1 MNPLRAGRSSNPGV
15 KGVVMF
21 EYVGLIPLFPAI
33 GFLINGF
40 FGRRL
45 GNKVVSVVGPSA
57 IGLSF
62 LTAILIFFDLLGRPP
77 AERLFEKTLFNW
89 VVSGSLQTVV
99 GYQIDPLSILM
110 VLVVTGVSFF
120 IHIYSV
126 GYMHGDP
133 GYPRYFTYLNLF
145 VFMML
150 NLVLA
155 NNFLLMFVGWEGVG
169 LCSYLLIGFW
179 YEKDSAS
186 NAGKKAFVVNRVGD
200 FGFLL
205 GLFLLFTALGK
216 HGIWTLDF
224 TEVFKNAHLLDPGT
238 VTAITLLLFVG
249 ACGKS
254 AQLPLY
260 VWLPDAMEGPT
271 PVSSLI
277 HAATMVTAGVYM
289 VARCNVLYSMAPVT
303 MAIVAIVGVATAIFT
318 ASIGCCQ
325 NDIKKV
331 LAYSTISQLG
341 YMFLGVGVGAFSA
354 GIFHL
359 MTHAF
364 FKGLLFLGAGSI
376 MHALSGELDMR
387 KMGGLRKK
395 IPITFWTFFIAT
407 LAIAGV
413 PGLSGFFSKDE
424 IVWQAFSSPHGHTV
438 FLVVAAITSGTTV
451 FYMFRALFM
460 TFWGES
466 RVDSHV
472 AHHIHE
478 SPKIMTVPLMVLAVL
493 SVIGGYIGV
502 PHVLGGASHIH
513 EFLAPVV
520 GGGVT
525 EPGKAHAGIAM
536 VSQAWA
542 SSGET
547 GGHSAALE
555 IFLMMVAVII
565 VLIGIGIAYL
575 FYVKDPTIPKRIA
588 ERQRALYTF
597 VLNKYYVDELYEIL
611 FVNSLKR
618 MGTALWRGF
627 DNFVIDGTVNGIA
640 HLVAWVSS
648 VGRRVQTGFV
658 QNYAFSMV
666 IGGVILAAYYIMRA
680 IFY

>member
-1 MNPLRAGRSSNPGV
+1 
-15 KGVVMF
+15 MF
-21 EYVGLIPLFPAI
+21 DFVWLIPLFPAI
-33 GFLINGF
+33 GFVFNGF
-40 FGRRL
+40 LGRRL
-45 GNKVVSVVGPSA
+45 GKGFVSWVGPSA

-62 LTAILIFFDLLGRPP
+62 LTSILIFFELVGRPP
-77 AERLFEKTLFNW
+77 TERVFEKVIFDW
-89 VVSGSLQTVV
+89 VVSGSLQTVI

-110 VLVVTGVSFF
+110 ALVVSGVSFF

-126 GYMHGDP
+126 GYMHDDP

-150 NLVLA
+150 NLILA

-179 YEKDSAS
+179 FEKDSAS

-200 FGFLL
+200 FGFIL
-205 GLFLLFTALGK
+205 GMFLLFTSLGK

-224 TEVFKNAHLLDPGT
+224 TEVFANAHRLDTST
-238 VTAITLLLFVG
+238 VTMITILLFVG

-254 AQLPLY
+254 AQIPLY

-277 HAATMVTAGVYM
+277 HAATMVTAGIYM
-289 VARCNVLYSMAPVT
+289 IARCNVLYSMAPIS
-303 MAIVAIVGVATAIFT
+303 MAIVAIVGVATAIYT
-318 ASIGCCQ
+318 ASIGFCQ

-341 YMFLGVGVGAFSA
+341 YMFLGVGVGAYSA

-364 FKGLLFLGAGSI
+364 FKGLLFLGAGSV

-407 LAIAGV
+407 LAIAGI

-424 IVWQAFSSPHGHTV
+424 ILWQAFSSSHGH
-438 FLVVAAITSGTTV
+438 FLLWLVAAVAAGMTA

-460 TFWGES
+460 SFWGEC
-466 RVDSHV
+466 RADEHV
-472 AHHIHE
+472 KHHIHE
-478 SPKIMTVPLMVLAVL
+478 SPKIMTVPLMILAFL
-493 SVIGGYIGV
+493 SIVGGYVGI
-502 PHVLGGASHIH
+502 PHVLGGANHVH
-513 EFLAPVV
+513 EFLAPVL
-520 GGGVT
+520 GGGA
-525 EPGKAHAGIAM
+525 EPGKAHAGITLF
-536 VSQAWA
+536 SQAWA
-542 SSGET
+542 SSGESS
-547 GGHSAALE
+547 GHSAALE
-555 IFLMMVAVII
+555 LFMMVVSVVIAF
-565 VLIGIGIAYL
+565 IGIGIAYL
-575 FYVKDPTIPKRIA
+575 FYVKNPALPKLLA
-588 ERQRALYTF
+588 EKQKGLYQL
-597 VLNKYYVDELYEIL
+597 VLNKYYIDELYEIL
-611 FVNSLKR
+611 FINSLKQL
-618 MGTALWRGF
+618 GIGLWRGF
-627 DNFVIDGTVNGIA
+627 DDFIIDGTVNGIA
-640 HLVAWVSS
+640 FLFGWLSS
-648 VGRRVQTGFV
+648 VIRRVQTGLV

-666 IGGVILAAYYIMRA
+666 VGGVIIAGYYIVCA

>member
-1 MNPLRAGRSSNPGV
+1 
-15 KGVVMF
+15 MF
-21 EYVGLIPLFPAI
+21 DYVWLIPLFPAI
-33 GFLINGF
+33 GFLINGL
-40 FGRRL
+40 FGRSL
-45 GNKVVSVVGPSA
+45 GKKVVSWVGPSV

-62 LTAILIFFDLLGRPP
+62 LTSILIFLELIGRPVT
-77 AERLFEKTLFNW
+77 ERHFEKVIFDW
-89 VVSGSLQTVV
+89 VVSGSFQTVI

-110 VLVVTGVSFF
+110 ALVVSGVSFF
-120 IHIYSV
+120 IHIYSI
-126 GYMHGDP
+126 GYMHDDP
-133 GYPRYFTYLNLF
+133 GFTRYFTYLNLF

-205 GLFLLFTALGK
+205 GMFLLFIHFGTLHFADIFGPLQRNPHMLDTA
-216 HGIWTLDF
+216 
-224 TEVFKNAHLLDPGT
+224 
-238 VTAITLLLFVG
+238 TATTITILLFVG

-254 AQLPLY
+254 AQIPIY

-289 VARCNVLYSMAPVT
+289 VARCNVLYSMAPIS
-303 MAIVAIVGVATAIFT
+303 MAVVAIIGVATALYT
-318 ASIGCCQ
+318 ASIGFCQ

-341 YMFLGVGVGAFSA
+341 YMFLGVGVGAYSA

-364 FKGLLFLGAGSI
+364 FKGLLFLGAGSV

-387 KMGGLRKK
+387 KMGALRKK
-395 IPITFWTFFIAT
+395 IPYTFWTFFMAT
-407 LAIAGV
+407 LAIAGI

-424 IVWQAFSSPHGHTV
+424 ILWQAFSSPHGYW
-438 FLVVAAITSGTTV
+438 LLWAVAALAAGMTA

-460 TFWGES
+460 TFFGQS
-466 RVDSHV
+466 RVDEHV

-478 SPKIMTVPLMVLAVL
+478 SPKMMTIPLMVLAVL
-493 SVIGGYIGV
+493 SVIGGYVGV
-502 PHVLGGASHIH
+502 PHILGGANHIH
-513 EFLAPVV
+513 EFLAPVL
-520 GGGVT
+520 GGGG
-525 EPGKAHAGIAM
+525 EPAKAHAGISLL
-536 VSQAWA
+536 SQAWA
-542 SSGET
+542 SGGEG
-547 GGHSAALE
+547 GGHGAALE
-555 IFLMMVAVII
+555 FLMMVVSVVIA
-565 VLIGIGIAYL
+565 LIGIGIAYL
-575 FYVKDPTIPKRIA
+575 FYVKNPALPKLAA
-588 ERQRALYTF
+588 ERWKGLYKL
-597 VLNKYYVDELYEIL
+597 VYNKYYVDEIYEIL
-611 FVNSLKR
+611 FVNSLKNL
-618 MGTALWRGF
+618 GTGLWKGF
-627 DNFVIDGTVNGIA
+627 DDFVIDGTINGTAYLIGLLSGA
-640 HLVAWVSS
+640 M
-648 VGRRVQTGFV
+648 RKMQTGLV
-658 QNYAFSMV
+658 QNYAFAMV
-666 IGGVILAAYYIMRA
+666 IGGVVLAGYYIVRA

>member
-1 MNPLRAGRSSNPGV
+1 
-15 KGVVMF
+15 MF
-21 EYVGLIPLFPAI
+21 DFVWLIPLFPAI

-40 FGRRL
+40 FGKSYSK
-45 GNKVVSVVGPSA
+45 KVVGGVA
-57 IGLSF
+57 CTALGLSF
-62 LTAILIFFDLLGRPP
+62 LTSILILFELIGRPP
-77 AERLFEKTLFNW
+77 TERHFEKVIFDW
-89 VVSGSLQTVV
+89 VVSGSFQTVI

-110 VLVVTGVSFF
+110 ALVVSGVSFF

-126 GYMHGDP
+126 GYMHDDP
-133 GYPRYFTYLNLF
+133 GFPRYFTYLNLF

-179 YEKDSAS
+179 FEKDSAA

-205 GLFLLFTALGK
+205 GMFLIFTSLGK

-224 TEVFKNAHLLDPGT
+224 TEVFANASKLDPGAA
-238 VTAITLLLFVG
+238 TAITILLFIG

-254 AQLPLY
+254 AQIPLY

-289 VARCNVLYSMAPVT
+289 VARCNVLYSMAPIS
-303 MAIVAIVGVATAIFT
+303 MAIVAVVGVATAIYT
-318 ASIGCCQ
+318 ASIGFCQ

-341 YMFLGVGVGAFSA
+341 YMFLGVGVGAYSA

-364 FKGLLFLGAGSI
+364 FKGLLFLGAGSV

-387 KMGGLRKK
+387 KMGALRKK

-407 LAIAGV
+407 LAIAGI

-424 IVWQAFSSPHGHTV
+424 ILWQAFSSSRGH
-438 FLVVAAITSGTTV
+438 FLLWLVAAIAAGMTA

-460 TFWGES
+460 TFFGQS
-466 RVDSHV
+466 RVDEHV

-478 SPKIMTVPLMVLAVL
+478 SPKIMTVPLMILAIL

-502 PHVLGGASHIH
+502 PHVLGGANHIH
-513 EFLAPVV
+513 EFLAPVL
-520 GGGVT
+520 GGGA
-525 EPGKAHAGIAM
+525 EPAKAHAGITLL
-536 VSQAWA
+536 SQAWA
-542 SSGET
+542 SGGES

-555 IFLMMVAVII
+555 FFMMALSMAIA
-565 VLIGIGIAYL
+565 LIGIGIAYL
-575 FYVKDPTIPKRIA
+575 FYVKNPALPKLLA
-588 ERQRALYTF
+588 EKQKGLYQLL
-597 VLNKYYVDELYEIL
+597 LNKYYVDELYEVL
-611 FVNSLKR
+611 FINSLKR
-618 MGTALWRGF
+618 LGTGLWKGF
-627 DNFVIDGTVNGIA
+627 DEFVIDGTINGIA
-640 HLVAWVSS
+640 YLFGWLSS
-648 VGRRVQTGFV
+648 VIRRMQTGVV

-666 IGGVILAAYYIMRA
+666 IGGVIIAGYYVVRG

>member
-1 MNPLRAGRSSNPGV
+1 
-15 KGVVMF
+15 MF
-21 EYVGLIPLFPAI
+21 DYVWLIPMFPAI

-40 FGRRL
+40 FGRRYSK
-45 GNKVVSVVGPSA
+45 KVVGWVACSA
-57 IGLSF
+57 LGLSF
-62 LTAILIFFDLLGRPP
+62 LTSILIFFELIGRPP
-77 AERLFEKTLFNW
+77 TERVFEKVIFDW
-89 VVSGSLQTVV
+89 VVSGSFQTVI

-110 VLVVTGVSFF
+110 ALVVSGVSFF
-120 IHIYSV
+120 IHIYSL
-126 GYMHGDP
+126 GYMHDDP
-133 GYPRYFTYLNLF
+133 GYSRYFTYLNLF

-150 NLVLA
+150 NLILA

-179 YEKDSAS
+179 FEKDSAA

-200 FGFLL
+200 FGFIL
-205 GLFLLFTALGK
+205 GMFLLFTSLGK

-224 TEVFKNAHLLDPGT
+224 TEVFANVNKLDTAT
-238 VTAITLLLFVG
+238 VTAITILFFIG

-254 AQLPLY
+254 AQIPLY

-289 VARCNVLYSMAPVT
+289 VARCNVLYSMAPIS
-303 MAIVAIVGVATAIFT
+303 MAIVAIVGVATAIYT
-318 ASIGCCQ
+318 ASIGFCQ

-341 YMFLGVGVGAFSA
+341 YMFLGVGVGAYSA

-364 FKGLLFLGAGSI
+364 FKGLLFLGAGSV

-387 KMGGLRKK
+387 KMGALRKK

-424 IVWQAFSSPHGHTV
+424 ILWQAFSSSHGHFV
-438 FLVVAAITSGTTV
+438 LWLVAAIAAGMTA

-460 TFWGES
+460 TFFGQS
-466 RVDSHV
+466 RVDEHV

-493 SVIGGYIGV
+493 SIIGGYIGV
-502 PHVLGGASHIH
+502 PHVLGGANHIH
-513 EFLAPVV
+513 EFLAPVL
-520 GGGVT
+520 GGGA
-525 EPGKAHAGIAM
+525 EPAKAHAGI
-536 VSQAWA
+536 SILTQAWA
-542 SSGET
+542 SGGE
-547 GGHSAALE
+547 GAGHQAALE
-555 IFLMMVAVII
+555 LLMMVISVVIA
-565 VLIGIGIAYL
+565 LIGIGIAYL
-575 FYVKDPTIPKRIA
+575 FYVKNPALPKLLA
-588 ERQRALYTF
+588 ERWKGLYKLVF
-597 VLNKYYVDELYEIL
+597 NKYYVDELYEIL
-611 FVNSLKR
+611 FIKSLKGL
-618 MGTALWRGF
+618 GTGLWKGF
-627 DNFVIDGTVNGIA
+627 DDFVIDGTINGIA
-640 HLVAWVSS
+640 YLIGWLSGVM
-648 VGRRVQTGFV
+648 RRMQTGLV

-666 IGGVILAAYYIMRA
+666 IGGIVLVAYYVVRA

>member
-1 MNPLRAGRSSNPGV
+1 MLD
-15 KGVVMF
+15 
-21 EYVGLIPLFPAI
+21 YVWLIPLFPAI
-33 GFLINGF
+33 GFLINGL

-45 GNKVVSVVGPSA
+45 GKGVVSIVGPAA

-62 LTAILIFFDLLGRPP
+62 LTSILIFFELIGKP
-77 AERLFEKTLFNW
+77 ASERHFEKVIFDW
-89 VVSGSLQTVV
+89 VVSGSFQTVI

-110 VLVVTGVSFF
+110 ALVVTGVSFF

-126 GYMHGDP
+126 GYMHDDP
-133 GYPRYFTYLNLF
+133 GYTRYFTYLNLF

-179 YEKDSAS
+179 YEKDSAA

-200 FGFLL
+200 FGFIL
-205 GLFLLFTALGK
+205 GMFLIFVNLG
-216 HGIWTLDF
+216 TLDF
-224 TEVFKNAHLLDPGT
+224 TDAFAKAGQLDTAT

-254 AQLPLY
+254 AQIPLY

-289 VARCNVLYSMAPVT
+289 VARCSVLYNMAPIA
-303 MAIVAIVGVATAIFT
+303 MAVVAIVGVATAIFT
-318 ASIGCCQ
+318 ASIGFCQ
-325 NDIKKV
+325 YDLKKI

-341 YMFLGVGVGAFSA
+341 YMFLAVGVGAYSA

-364 FKGLLFLGAGSI
+364 FKGLLFLGAGSV
-376 MHALSGELDMR
+376 MHALSGELDIR
-387 KMGGLRKK
+387 KMGALRSK
-395 IPITFWTFFIAT
+395 IPITFGTFFIAT
-407 LAIAGV
+407 LAIAGI

-424 IVWQAFSSPHGHTV
+424 ILWMAFSSPRGH
-438 FLVVAAITSGTTV
+438 FLLWVVAAIAAGMTA

-460 TFWGES
+460 TFFGES
-466 RVDSHV
+466 RVDHHV

-478 SPKIMTVPLMVLAVL
+478 SPKIMTVPLMVLAFL
-493 SVIGGYIGV
+493 SIVGGYVGV
-502 PHVLGGASHIH
+502 PHVLGGANHIH

-520 GGGVT
+520 GGGP
-525 EPGKAHAGIAM
+525 EPGKAHAGFSILA
-536 VSQAWA
+536 QAWA
-542 SSGET
+542 AGGAE

-555 IFLMMVAVII
+555 LFLMVLS
-565 VLIGIGIAYL
+565 VLIALTGIGIAYFL
-575 FYVKDPTIPKRIA
+575 YLKNPLLPKRLA
-588 ERQRALYTF
+588 EQYSGLYRL
-597 VLNKYYVDELYEIL
+597 VANKYYVDEIYQVL
-611 FVNSLKR
+611 FVNSLKKL
-618 MGTALWRGF
+618 GIGLWKGF
-627 DNFVIDGTVNGIA
+627 DEFIIDGTVNGIA
-640 HLVAWVSS
+640 YFIGWLSS
-648 VGRRVQTGFV
+648 LMRRMQTGFV
-658 QNYAFSMV
+658 QNYAVSMIV
-666 IGGVILAAYYIMRA
+666 GGVILALYYIMRA
-680 IFY
+680 FF

>member
-1 MNPLRAGRSSNPGV
+1 MLENV
-15 KGVVMF
+15 W
-21 EYVGLIPLFPAI
+21 LIPVFPAI
-33 GFLINGF
+33 GFLINGL

-45 GNKVVSVVGPSA
+45 GKKVVSWVGPSA

-62 LTAILIFFDLLGRPP
+62 LTSILIFFELIGRAP
-77 AERLFEKTLFNW
+77 ADRHFEKVIFDW
-89 VVSGSLQTVV
+89 VVSGSFQTVI

-110 VLVVTGVSFF
+110 ALVVTGVSFF

-126 GYMHGDP
+126 GYMHDDP
-133 GYPRYFTYLNLF
+133 GYTRYFTYLNLF

-150 NLVLA
+150 NLILA

-205 GLFLLFTALGK
+205 GIFLLFSHLGTLNFTQVFANASKLDTA
-216 HGIWTLDF
+216 
-224 TEVFKNAHLLDPGT
+224 T
-238 VTAITLLLFVG
+238 VTTITILLFIG

-254 AQLPLY
+254 AQIPIY

-289 VARCNVLYSMAPVT
+289 VARCNVLYSMAPVS
-303 MAIVAIVGVATAIFT
+303 MAIVAIIGVATAIFT
-318 ASIGCCQ
+318 ASMGICQ

-341 YMFLGVGVGAFSA
+341 YMFLGVGVGAYSA

-387 KMGGLRKK
+387 KMGALRKK
-395 IPITFWTFFIAT
+395 IPYTFWTFFMAT
-407 LAIAGV
+407 LAIAGI

-424 IVWQAFSSPHGHTV
+424 ILWQAFSSSHGSW
-438 FLVVAAITSGTTV
+438 LLWAVAALAAGMTA

-460 TFWGES
+460 TFFGES
-466 RVDSHV
+466 RVDEHV
-472 AHHIHE
+472 AHHVHE
-478 SPKIMTVPLMVLAVL
+478 SPKIMTIPLMVLALL
-493 SVIGGYIGV
+493 SIIGGYIGV
-502 PHVLGGASHIH
+502 PHVLGGANHIH
-513 EFLAPVV
+513 EFLAPVL
-520 GGGVT
+520 GGGA
-525 EPGKAHAGIAM
+525 EPAKAHAGISIL
-536 VSQAWA
+536 SQAWA
-542 SSGET
+542 SGGEG
-547 GGHSAALE
+547 GGHGAALE
-555 IFLMMVAVII
+555 FLMMGISVVIAL
-565 VLIGIGIAYL
+565 VGIGLAYL
-575 FYVKDPTIPKRIA
+575 FYVKNPALPKLAA
-588 ERQRALYTF
+588 ERWRGLYTL
-597 VLNKYYVDELYEIL
+597 VYNKYYVDEIYEVL
-611 FVNSLKR
+611 FINSLKNL
-618 MGTALWRGF
+618 GKGLWHGF
-627 DNFVIDGTVNGIA
+627 DEFIIDGSINGIA
-640 HLVAWVSS
+640 YLIGVLSGAM
-648 VGRRVQTGFV
+648 RKMQTGLV

-666 IGGVILAAYYIMRA
+666 VGGVIIAAYYVVRA

>member
-1 MNPLRAGRSSNPGV
+1 
-15 KGVVMF
+15 MF
-21 EYVGLIPLFPAI
+21 DYVWLIPLFPAI
-33 GFLINGF
+33 GFVINGL
-40 FGRRL
+40 FGRFL
-45 GNKVVSVVGPSA
+45 GKKVVSVVGPSA

-62 LTAILIFFDLLGRPP
+62 LTAILIFFELISRP
-77 AERLFEKTLFNW
+77 ASERLFEKVIFDW
-89 VVSGSLQTVV
+89 VVSGSLNTVI

-110 VLVVTGVSFF
+110 ALVVTGVSFF

-126 GYMHGDP
+126 GYMHDDP
-133 GYPRYFTYLNLF
+133 GYTRYFTYLNLF

-150 NLVLA
+150 NLILA

-179 YEKDSAS
+179 FEKDSAS

-200 FGFLL
+200 FGFIL
-205 GLFLLFTALGK
+205 GMFLLFTSLGK

-224 TEVFKNAHLLDPGT
+224 TEVFANASKLDTAT
-238 VTAITLLLFVG
+238 VTAIAILLFVG

-254 AQLPLY
+254 AQIPLY

-289 VARCNVLYSMAPVT
+289 IARCNVLFSMAPIA
-303 MAIVAIVGVATAIFT
+303 MAVVAIVGVATAIYT
-318 ASIGCCQ
+318 ASIGFCQ

-341 YMFLGVGVGAFSA
+341 YMFLGVGVGAYSA

-364 FKGLLFLGAGSI
+364 FKGLLFLGAGSV

-395 IPITFWTFFIAT
+395 IPVTFWTFLFAT

-424 IVWQAFSSPHGHTV
+424 ILWQAFSSSHGHI
-438 FLVVAAITSGTTV
+438 LLWLVAAIAAGMTA

-460 TFWGES
+460 TFFGES
-466 RVDSHV
+466 RVDEHV

-478 SPKIMTVPLMVLAVL
+478 SPKIMTVPLMVLAIL
-493 SVIGGYIGV
+493 SIIGGYVGV
-502 PHVLGGASHIH
+502 PHILGGANHIH
-513 EFLAPVV
+513 EFLAPVL
-520 GGGVT
+520 GGGA
-525 EPGKAHAGIAM
+525 EPAKAHAGITFL
-536 VSQAWA
+536 SQAWA
-542 SSGET
+542 SGGEG
-547 GGHSAALE
+547 GGHAATLE
-555 IFLMMVAVII
+555 LLMMVVSVII
-565 VLIGIGIAYL
+565 AFIGIGIAYL
-575 FYVKDPTIPKRIA
+575 FYVKNPALPKLLA
-588 ERQRALYTF
+588 EKQKGLYTLI
-597 VLNKYYVDELYEIL
+597 LNKYYIDELYEIL
-611 FVNSLKR
+611 FINSLKR
-618 MGTALWRGF
+618 LGTGLWRGF
-627 DNFVIDGTVNGIA
+627 DDFIIDGTVNGIA
-640 HLVAWVSS
+640 YLVGWLSS
-648 VGRRVQTGFV
+648 VMRRVQTGLV
-658 QNYAFSMV
+658 QNYVFSIV
-666 IGGVILAAYYIMRA
+666 IGGVILVVYYIVRG

>member
-1 MNPLRAGRSSNPGV
+1 
-15 KGVVMF
+15 MF
-21 EYVGLIPLFPAI
+21 DYVWLIPMFPAI

-40 FGRRL
+40 FGRRYSK
-45 GNKVVSVVGPSA
+45 KVVGWVACSA
-57 IGLSF
+57 LGLSF
-62 LTAILIFFDLLGRPP
+62 LTSILIFFELIGRPP
-77 AERLFEKTLFNW
+77 TERVFEKVIFDW
-89 VVSGSLQTVV
+89 VVSGSFQTVI

-110 VLVVTGVSFF
+110 ALVVSGVSFF
-120 IHIYSV
+120 IHIYSL
-126 GYMHGDP
+126 GYMHDDP

-150 NLVLA
+150 NLILA

-179 YEKDSAS
+179 FEKDSAA

-200 FGFLL
+200 FGFIL
-205 GLFLLFTALGK
+205 GMFLLFTSLGK

-224 TEVFKNAHLLDPGT
+224 TEVFANVNKLDTAT
-238 VTAITLLLFVG
+238 VTAITILFFIG

-254 AQLPLY
+254 AQIPLY

-289 VARCNVLYSMAPVT
+289 IARCNVLYTMAPIS
-303 MAIVAIVGVATAIFT
+303 MAIVAMVGVATAIYT
-318 ASIGCCQ
+318 ASIGFCQ

-364 FKGLLFLGAGSI
+364 FKGLLFLGAGSV

-387 KMGGLRKK
+387 KMGALRKK

-424 IVWQAFSSPHGHTV
+424 ILWQAFSSSHGHFV
-438 FLVVAAITSGTTV
+438 LWLVAAIAAGMTA

-460 TFWGES
+460 TFFGQS
-466 RVDSHV
+466 RVDEHV

-493 SVIGGYIGV
+493 SIIGGYIGV
-502 PHVLGGASHIH
+502 PHVLGGANHIH
-513 EFLAPVV
+513 EFLAPVL
-520 GGGVT
+520 GGGA
-525 EPGKAHAGIAM
+525 EPAKAHAGI
-536 VSQAWA
+536 SILTQAWA
-542 SSGET
+542 SGGE
-547 GGHSAALE
+547 GAGHQAALE
-555 IFLMMVAVII
+555 LLMMVISVVIA
-565 VLIGIGIAYL
+565 LIGIGIAYL
-575 FYVKDPTIPKRIA
+575 FYVKNPALPKLLA
-588 ERQRALYTF
+588 ERWKGLYKLVF
-597 VLNKYYVDELYEIL
+597 NKYYVDELYEIL
-611 FVNSLKR
+611 FIKSLKGL
-618 MGTALWRGF
+618 GTGLWKGF
-627 DNFVIDGTVNGIA
+627 DDFVIDGTINGIA
-640 HLVAWVSS
+640 YLIGWLSGVM
-648 VGRRVQTGFV
+648 RRMQTGLV

-666 IGGVILAAYYIMRA
+666 IGGIVLVAYYVVRA

>member
-1 MNPLRAGRSSNPGV
+1 
-15 KGVVMF
+15 MF
-21 EYVGLIPLFPAI
+21 DYVWLIPLFPAI
-33 GFLINGF
+33 GFMINGF

-45 GNKVVSVVGPSA
+45 GKKVVSWVGPSA

-62 LTAILIFFDLLGRPP
+62 LTSILIFFELIGRPP
-77 AERLFEKTLFNW
+77 EQRLFEKVIFDW
-89 VVSGSLQTVV
+89 VVSGSFQTVV

-110 VLVVTGVSFF
+110 ALVVSGVSFF

-126 GYMHGDP
+126 GYMHDDP
-133 GYPRYFTYLNLF
+133 GYTRYFTYLNLF

-150 NLVLA
+150 NLILA

-205 GLFLLFTALGK
+205 GMFLLFTSLGE

-224 TEVFKNAHLLDPGT
+224 TEVFANANKLDPAT
-238 VTAITLLLFVG
+238 VTAITILLFIG
-249 ACGKS
+249 ATGKS
-254 AQLPLY
+254 AQIPIY

-289 VARCNVLYSMAPVT
+289 VARCNVLYTMAPIA

-318 ASIGCCQ
+318 ASIGFCQ

-364 FKGLLFLGAGSI
+364 FKGLLFLGAGSV

-387 KMGGLRKK
+387 KMGALRKK
-395 IPITFWTFFIAT
+395 IPYTFWTFFIAT
-407 LAIAGV
+407 LAIAGI

-424 IVWQAFSSPHGHTV
+424 ILWQAFSSSHGH
-438 FLVVAAITSGTTV
+438 FLLWLVAAIAAGMTA

-460 TFWGES
+460 TFFGQS
-466 RVDSHV
+466 RVDEHV
-472 AHHIHE
+472 AHHLHE
-478 SPKIMTVPLMVLAVL
+478 SPKIMTVPLMVLAAL
-493 SVIGGYIGV
+493 SIIGGYVGI
-502 PHVLGGASHIH
+502 PHVLGGANHIH
-513 EFLAPVV
+513 EFLAPVL
-520 GGGVT
+520 GGGA
-525 EPGKAHAGIAM
+525 EPAKAHAGISIL
-536 VSQAWA
+536 SQAWA
-542 SSGET
+542 SGGEG

-555 IFLMMVAVII
+555 LLMMVVSVVIA
-565 VLIGIGIAYL
+565 LIGIGIAYL
-575 FYVKDPTIPKRIA
+575 FYVKNPALPKLMA
-588 ERQRALYTF
+588 ERWKGLYTLVF
-597 VLNKYYVDELYEIL
+597 NKYYVDELYEIL
-611 FVNSLKR
+611 FIKSLKGL
-618 MGTALWRGF
+618 GTGLWKGF
-627 DNFVIDGTVNGIA
+627 DDFVIDGSINGMA
-640 HLVAWVSS
+640 YLVGLFSGAM
-648 VGRRVQTGFV
+648 RRLQTGLV

-666 IGGVILAAYYIMRA
+666 IGGFVLVAYYIIRA

>member
-1 MNPLRAGRSSNPGV
+1 
-15 KGVVMF
+15 MF
-21 EYVGLIPLFPAI
+21 DYVWLIPVFPAV
-33 GFLINGF
+33 GFLINGL
-40 FGRRL
+40 FGRSL
-45 GNKVVSVVGPSA
+45 GKKVVSWVGPSV

-62 LTAILIFFDLLGRPP
+62 LTSILIFLELIGKPVTDRH
-77 AERLFEKTLFNW
+77 FEKVIFDW
-89 VVSGSLQTVV
+89 VVSGSFQTVI

-110 VLVVTGVSFF
+110 ALVVSGVSFF

-126 GYMHGDP
+126 GYMHDDP
-133 GYPRYFTYLNLF
+133 GFTRYFTYLNLF

-150 NLVLA
+150 NLILA

-205 GLFLLFTALGK
+205 GIFLLFIHFGTLHFADIFGPLQKNPHMLDTA
-216 HGIWTLDF
+216 
-224 TEVFKNAHLLDPGT
+224 
-238 VTAITLLLFVG
+238 TATTITILLFVG

-254 AQLPLY
+254 AQIPIY

-289 VARCNVLYSMAPVT
+289 VARCNVLYSLAPISMAV
-303 MAIVAIVGVATAIFT
+303 VAIVGVATAIFT
-318 ASIGCCQ
+318 ASIGFCQ

-341 YMFLGVGVGAFSA
+341 YMFLGVGVGAYSA

-364 FKGLLFLGAGSI
+364 FKGLLFLGAGSV

-387 KMGGLRKK
+387 KMGALRKK
-395 IPITFWTFFIAT
+395 IPYTFWTFFIAT
-407 LAIAGV
+407 LAIAGI

-424 IVWQAFSSPHGHTV
+424 ILWQAFSSPHGYW
-438 FLVVAAITSGTTV
+438 LLWAVAALAAGMTA

-460 TFWGES
+460 TFFGQS
-466 RVDSHV
+466 RVDEHV
-472 AHHIHE
+472 AHHVHE
-478 SPKIMTVPLMVLAVL
+478 SPKIMTVPLMVLAAL

-502 PHVLGGASHIH
+502 PHILGGANHIH
-513 EFLAPVV
+513 EFLAPVL
-520 GGGVT
+520 GGGA
-525 EPGKAHAGIAM
+525 EPAKAHAGIALI
-536 VSQAWA
+536 SQAWA
-542 SSGET
+542 SGGEA
-547 GGHSAALE
+547 GGHGASLE
-555 IFLMMVAVII
+555 LLMMVVSVVIA
-565 VLIGIGIAYL
+565 LIGIGVAYL
-575 FYVKDPTIPKRIA
+575 FYVKNPALPKLVA
-588 ERQRALYTF
+588 EKWKRLYKLVF
-597 VLNKYYVDELYEIL
+597 NKYYVDELYEIL
-611 FVNSLKR
+611 FINSLKNL
-618 MGTALWRGF
+618 GTGLWKGF
-627 DNFVIDGTVNGIA
+627 DEFVIDGTVNGIA
-640 HLVAWVSS
+640 YLIGSLSRAM
-648 VGRRVQTGFV
+648 RKMQTGLV
-658 QNYAFSMV
+658 QNYAFSMI
-666 IGGVILAAYYIMRA
+666 IGGIVLVGYYIVRS

>member
-1 MNPLRAGRSSNPGV
+1 
-15 KGVVMF
+15 MF
-21 EYVGLIPLFPAI
+21 DYVWLIPLFPAI
-33 GFLINGF
+33 GFLINGL
-40 FGRRL
+40 FGRSL
-45 GNKVVSVVGPSA
+45 GKKVVSWVGPSV

-62 LTAILIFFDLLGRPP
+62 LTSILIFLELIGKPVTDRH
-77 AERLFEKTLFNW
+77 FEKVIFDW
-89 VVSGSLQTVV
+89 VVSGSFQTVI

-110 VLVVTGVSFF
+110 ALVVSGVSFF

-126 GYMHGDP
+126 GYLHDDP
-133 GYPRYFTYLNLF
+133 GFTRYFTYLNLF

-205 GLFLLFTALGK
+205 GMFLLFIHFGTLHFADIFGPLQRNPHMLDTA
-216 HGIWTLDF
+216 
-224 TEVFKNAHLLDPGT
+224 
-238 VTAITLLLFVG
+238 TATTITILLFVG

-254 AQLPLY
+254 AQIPIY

-289 VARCNVLYSMAPVT
+289 VARCNVLYSMAPIS
-303 MAIVAIVGVATAIFT
+303 MAVVAIIGVATALYT
-318 ASIGCCQ
+318 ASIGFCQ

-341 YMFLGVGVGAFSA
+341 YMFLGVGVGAYSA

-364 FKGLLFLGAGSI
+364 FKGLLFLGAGSV

-387 KMGGLRKK
+387 KMGALRKK
-395 IPITFWTFFIAT
+395 IPYTFWTFFMAT
-407 LAIAGV
+407 LAIAGI

-424 IVWQAFSSPHGHTV
+424 ILWQAFSSPHGYW
-438 FLVVAAITSGTTV
+438 LLWAVAALAAGMTA

-460 TFWGES
+460 TFFGQS
-466 RVDSHV
+466 RVDEHV

-478 SPKIMTVPLMVLAVL
+478 SPKMMTIPLMVLAVL
-493 SVIGGYIGV
+493 SVIGGYVGV
-502 PHVLGGASHIH
+502 PHILGGANHIH
-513 EFLAPVV
+513 EFLAPVL
-520 GGGVT
+520 GGGG
-525 EPGKAHAGIAM
+525 EPAKAHAGISLL
-536 VSQAWA
+536 SQAWA
-542 SSGET
+542 SGGEG
-547 GGHSAALE
+547 GGHGAALE
-555 IFLMMVAVII
+555 FLMMVVSVVIA
-565 VLIGIGIAYL
+565 LIGIGIAYL
-575 FYVKDPTIPKRIA
+575 FYVKNPALPKLAA
-588 ERQRALYTF
+588 ERWKGLYKL
-597 VLNKYYVDELYEIL
+597 VYNKYYVDEIYEIL
-611 FVNSLKR
+611 FVNSLKNL
-618 MGTALWRGF
+618 GTGLWKGF
-627 DNFVIDGTVNGIA
+627 DDFVIDGTINGTAYLIGLLSGA
-640 HLVAWVSS
+640 M
-648 VGRRVQTGFV
+648 RKMQTGLV
-658 QNYAFSMV
+658 QNYAFAMV
-666 IGGVILAAYYIMRA
+666 IGGVVLAGYYIVRA

>member
-1 MNPLRAGRSSNPGV
+1 
-15 KGVVMF
+15 MF
-21 EYVGLIPLFPAI
+21 DYVWLIPMFPAI

-40 FGRRL
+40 FGRQYSK
-45 GNKVVSVVGPSA
+45 KVVGWVACSA
-57 IGLSF
+57 LGLSF
-62 LTAILIFFDLLGRPP
+62 LTSILIFFELIGRPST
-77 AERLFEKTLFNW
+77 ERVFEKVIFDW
-89 VVSGSLQTVV
+89 VVSGSFQTVI

-110 VLVVTGVSFF
+110 ALVVSGVSFF

-126 GYMHGDP
+126 GYMHEDP

-150 NLVLA
+150 NLILA

-179 YEKDSAS
+179 FEKDSAA

-200 FGFLL
+200 FGFIL
-205 GLFLLFTALGK
+205 GMFLLFTSLGK

-224 TEVFKNAHLLDPGT
+224 TEVFANANKLDTAT
-238 VTAITLLLFVG
+238 VTAITILFFIG

-254 AQLPLY
+254 AQIPLY

-289 VARCNVLYSMAPVT
+289 IARCNVLYTMAPLS
-303 MAIVAIVGVATAIFT
+303 MAIVAIVGVATAIYT
-318 ASIGCCQ
+318 ASIGFCQ

-364 FKGLLFLGAGSI
+364 FKGLLFLGAGSV

-387 KMGGLRKK
+387 KMGALRKK
-395 IPITFWTFFIAT
+395 IPITFWTFFFAT
-407 LAIAGV
+407 LAIAGI

-424 IVWQAFSSPHGHTV
+424 ILWQAFSSSHGH
-438 FLVVAAITSGTTV
+438 FLLWLVAAIAAGMTA

-460 TFWGES
+460 TFFGES
-466 RVDSHV
+466 RVDEHV

-493 SVIGGYIGV
+493 SIVGGYIGV
-502 PHVLGGASHIH
+502 PHVLGGANHIH
-513 EFLAPVV
+513 EFLAPVL
-520 GGGVT
+520 GGGA
-525 EPGKAHAGIAM
+525 EPAKAHAGISIL
-536 VSQAWA
+536 SQAWA
-542 SSGET
+542 SGGEG
-547 GGHSAALE
+547 GGHGATLE
-555 IFLMMVAVII
+555 LLMMVVSVVIA
-565 VLIGIGIAYL
+565 LIGIGIAYL
-575 FYVKDPTIPKRIA
+575 FYVKNPALPKLVA
-588 ERQRALYTF
+588 ERWKGLYKLVF
-597 VLNKYYVDELYEIL
+597 NKYYVDELYEIL
-611 FVNSLKR
+611 FINSLKNLG
-618 MGTALWRGF
+618 MGLWKGF
-627 DNFVIDGTVNGIA
+627 DDFVIDGTINGIA
-640 HLVAWVSS
+640 YLIGLLSGAM
-648 VGRRVQTGFV
+648 RKMQTGLV
-658 QNYAFSMV
+658 QNYAFSMI
-666 IGGVILAAYYIMRA
+666 IGGIVLVAYYIVRA

>member
-1 MNPLRAGRSSNPGV
+1 MLD
-15 KGVVMF
+15 
-21 EYVGLIPLFPAI
+21 YVWLIPLFPAI
-33 GFLINGF
+33 GFLINGL

-45 GNKVVSVVGPSA
+45 GKGVVSVVGPAA

-62 LTAILIFFDLLGRPP
+62 LTSILIFFELIGKP
-77 AERLFEKTLFNW
+77 ASERHFEKVIFDW
-89 VVSGSLQTVV
+89 VVSGSFQTVI

-110 VLVVTGVSFF
+110 ALVVTGVSFF

-126 GYMHGDP
+126 GYMHDDP
-133 GYPRYFTYLNLF
+133 GYTRYFTYLNLF

-179 YEKDSAS
+179 YEKDSAA

-200 FGFLL
+200 FGFIL
-205 GLFLLFTALGK
+205 GMFLIFVNLG
-216 HGIWTLDF
+216 TLDF
-224 TEVFKNAHLLDPGT
+224 TDAFAKAGQLDTAT

-254 AQLPLY
+254 AQIPLY

-289 VARCNVLYSMAPVT
+289 VARCNVLYNMAPIA
-303 MAIVAIVGVATAIFT
+303 MAVVAIVGVATAIFT
-318 ASIGCCQ
+318 ASIGFCQ
-325 NDIKKV
+325 YDLKKI

-341 YMFLGVGVGAFSA
+341 YMFLAVGVGAYSA

-364 FKGLLFLGAGSI
+364 FKGLLFLGAGSV
-376 MHALSGELDMR
+376 MHALSGELDIR
-387 KMGGLRKK
+387 KMGALRSK
-395 IPITFWTFFIAT
+395 IPITFGTFFIAT
-407 LAIAGV
+407 LAIAGI

-424 IVWQAFSSPHGHTV
+424 ILWMAFSSPRGH
-438 FLVVAAITSGTTV
+438 FLLWMVAAIAAGMTA

-460 TFWGES
+460 TFFGES
-466 RVDSHV
+466 RVDHHV

-478 SPKIMTVPLMVLAVL
+478 SPKIMTIPLMVLAFL
-493 SVIGGYIGV
+493 SIVGGYVGV
-502 PHVLGGASHIH
+502 PHVLGGANHIH

-520 GGGVT
+520 GGGP
-525 EPGKAHAGIAM
+525 EPGKAHAGFSILA
-536 VSQAWA
+536 QAWA
-542 SSGET
+542 AGGAE

-555 IFLMMVAVII
+555 LFLMVLSVVIA
-565 VLIGIGIAYL
+565 LTGIGIAYFL
-575 FYVKDPTIPKRIA
+575 YLKNPILPKRLA
-588 ERQRALYTF
+588 EQYSGLYRL
-597 VLNKYYVDELYEIL
+597 VANKYYVDEIYQVL
-611 FVNSLKR
+611 FVNSLKKL
-618 MGTALWRGF
+618 GIGLWKGF
-627 DNFVIDGTVNGIA
+627 DEFIIDGTVNGIA
-640 HLVAWVSS
+640 YFIGWLSS
-648 VGRRVQTGFV
+648 LMRRMQTGFV
-658 QNYAFSMV
+658 QNYAVSMIV
-666 IGGVILAAYYIMRA
+666 GGVILALYYIMRA
-680 IFY
+680 FF

>member
-1 MNPLRAGRSSNPGV
+1 
-15 KGVVMF
+15 MF
-21 EYVGLIPLFPAI
+21 DYVWLIPLFPAI
-33 GFLINGF
+33 GFVINGL
-40 FGRRL
+40 FGRSL
-45 GNKVVSVVGPSA
+45 GKKVVSWVGPSV

-62 LTAILIFFDLLGRPP
+62 LTAILIFFEMIGKPP
-77 AERLFEKTLFNW
+77 TERHFEKVIFDW
-89 VVSGSLQTVV
+89 VVSGAFQTVI

-126 GYMHGDP
+126 GYMHEDQGFA
-133 GYPRYFTYLNLF
+133 RYFTYLNLF

-200 FGFLL
+200 FGFIL
-205 GLFLLFTALGK
+205 GMFLLFTSLGK

-224 TEVFKNAHLLDPGT
+224 TEVFANANKLDIGT
-238 VTAITLLLFVG
+238 ITAITILLFVG

-254 AQLPLY
+254 AQIPIY

-289 VARCNVLYSMAPVT
+289 VARCNVLYSMAPIA
-303 MAIVAIVGVATAIFT
+303 MAVVAIIGVATAIYT
-318 ASIGCCQ
+318 ASIGFCQ

-364 FKGLLFLGAGSI
+364 FKGLLFLGAGSV

-387 KMGGLRKK
+387 KMGALRKK
-395 IPITFWTFFIAT
+395 IPYTFWTFFIAT
-407 LAIAGV
+407 LAIAGI

-424 IVWQAFSSPHGHTV
+424 ILWQAFSSPHGYW
-438 FLVVAAITSGTTV
+438 LLWAVAALAAGMTA

-460 TFWGES
+460 TFFGES
-466 RVDSHV
+466 RVDHQV

-478 SPKIMTVPLMVLAVL
+478 SPKIMTIPLMILAVL
-493 SVIGGYIGV
+493 SAIGGYIGV
-502 PHVLGGASHIH
+502 PHVLGGANHIH
-513 EFLAPVV
+513 EFLAPVL
-520 GGGVT
+520 GGGV
-525 EPGKAHAGIAM
+525 EPAKAHAGISIL
-536 VSQAWA
+536 SQAWA
-542 SSGET
+542 SGGEG
-547 GGHSAALE
+547 GGHSAPLE
-555 IFLMMVAVII
+555 LLMMVVSVVIA
-565 VLIGIGIAYL
+565 LIGIGIAYL
-575 FYVKDPTIPKRIA
+575 FYVKNPALPKRVA
-588 ERQRALYTF
+588 EKWKGLYKLVF
-597 VLNKYYVDELYEIL
+597 NKYYVDELYEIL
-611 FVNSLKR
+611 FINSLKNL
-618 MGTALWRGF
+618 GTGLWRGF
-627 DNFVIDGTVNGIA
+627 DDFIIDGTINGIA
-640 HLVAWVSS
+640 YLIGWLSGAI
-648 VGRRVQTGFV
+648 RKIQTGLV
-658 QNYAFSMV
+658 QSYAFSMI
-666 IGGVILAAYYIMRA
+666 IGGIVLVAYYIVRA